1 MPHLSIDAGS
11 NPIENNRLMTAQ
23 FMVLRESHCLGFEE
37 GKTRTLQQWID
48 EQGLAVYNENNDQLM
63 QIISLKNRLI
73 PGPLD
78 ITSSHLFNTALY
90 DLDNFRSQLRKGG
103 LLDNFPIDSRILD
116 AAFESDVALL
126 DLGLKWI
133 RRVLFNQT

>member
-1 MPHLSIDAGS
+1 
-11 NPIENNRLMTAQ
+11 MTAK
-23 FMVLRESHCLGFEE
+23 FMLVKESHCHGFKE
-37 GKTRTLQQWID
+37 GKTRTLRQWID

-90 DLDNFRSQLRKGG
+90 DLDNFRSQIQNKG
-103 LLDNFPIDSRILD
+103 LLDSFDVNSNIMDTAL
-116 AAFESDVALL
+116 ENDVALL
-126 DLGLKWI
+126 DLAMKWI
-133 RRVLFNQT
+133 KFVLFDQN